1 MAVWSELTL
10 SAARLSVCLTQVR
23 VQHRNYDL
31 RMYNYGSPRVG
42 NDKFV
47 EHFNAKVPNSW
58 RIKNDY
64 DLVSVSLTID

>member
-1 MAVWSELTL
+1 M
-10 SAARLSVCLTQVR
+10 QVR